1 MPIPA
6 GVADGQ
12 TLRLSLGQGQ
22 ELFVTVRVEESD
34 YFRWFCFLFVLLM
47 ILVILLFDKDDVS
60 HDKKVQSG
68 ETARMFTPRRPS
80 RSRRLC
86 LAG

>member
-60 HDKKVQSG
+60 HDKKV
-68 ETARMFTPRRPS
+68 
-80 RSRRLC
+80 
-86 LAG
+86 

>member
-1 MPIPA
+1 MTHLTQVPIPA

-34 YFRWFCFLFVLLM
+34 YFRWFCFLALVM
-47 ILVILLFDKDDVS
+47 LVIVMLPLY
-60 HDKKVQSG
+60 
-68 ETARMFTPRRPS
+68 
-80 RSRRLC
+80 
-86 LAG
+86 